1 MPGAEAFLAESAA
14 SVIAAI
20 ADEACGGEAS
30 YGFLT
35 GETREDSRGR
45 YLVLTGVSEER
56 TDSAVGW
63 YRISESRGHIMSDA
77 DVKEH
82 IDMFGGTPAVA
93 VMADPKR
100 SLFAAYVVKNG
111 KSRTARVVVLEGV
124 RPSNPDGVTV
134 AHILLGRAQLP
145 HEFGHHGVEEKKRG
159 ALENGTE
166 GSFGSGRLPAP
177 RTD

>member
-1 MPGAEAFLAESAA
+1 
-14 SVIAAI
+14 
-20 ADEACGGEAS
+20 
-30 YGFLT
+30 
-35 GETREDSRGR
+35 
-45 YLVLTGVSEER
+45 
-56 TDSAVGW
+56 
-63 YRISESRGHIMSDA
+63 MSDA

-124 RPSNPDGVTV
+124 RPSNPDGVPV
-134 AHILLGRAQLP
+134 AHILFGRAQLP

-159 ALENGTE
+159 PLENGTE
-166 GSFGSGRLPAP
+166 GGFGSGRLPAP
-177 RTD
+177 RTDEENIVGIRREIAIPFRRHGVDVRPYPLRNLRRLHDGHRAPGVGDEYDEVALSDDGGGHIADEVVG